1 MLTKKKKISR
11 KEIKEDKL
19 VTTYY
24 KALNFFDDH
33 KQKFYLYGG
42 IFVVVVLAVLL
53 YLNNKKEN
61 NDAAGEQLAQTMA
74 LYDAGSYLEAI
85 EGKQGTKNVGL
96 KKIVQEYG
104 STENGEAAKIY
115 LANAYV
121 MLGKPDEG
129 YKFYKDYAGSNV
141 IYKATAIAGEAG
153 YLESKKEYG
162 DAADLYIKASKVYEG
177 NVLNPEYMLHAAIN
191 YMKSGENETAKEL
204 LEVIKRDFATAPAAR
219 EVDKYLPQLN

>member
-24 KALNFFDDH
+24 KAINFFDEH

-61 NDAAGEQLAQTMA
+61 NNAAGEQLAQAMA

-104 STENGEAAKIY
+104 STENGQAAKIY
-115 LANAYV
+115 LANSYI
-121 MLGKPDEG
+121 MLGKPDEA
-129 YKFYKDYAGSNV
+129 YKFYKDYSGGNV

-153 YLESKKEYG
+153 YLEAQKQYG
-162 DAADLYIKASKVYEG
+162 DAADMYIKASKVFEG
-177 NVLNPEYMLHAAIN
+177 NVLNSDYMLRAAIN
-191 YMKSGENETAKEL
+191 YLKSGENEKAKEL
-204 LEVIKRDFATAPAAR
+204 LELIKSDYATAPAAR
-219 EVDKYLPQLN
+219 EVDKYLTGLN

>member
-11 KEIKEDKL
+11 REIKEDKL
-19 VTTYY
+19 VTSYY
-24 KALNFFDDH
+24 KAYNFFDEH

-42 IFVVVVLAVLL
+42 ILVVVVLAVLL
-53 YLNNKKEN
+53 YLNNKKQN
-61 NDAAGEQLAQTMA
+61 NETAGTQLAQVMS

-115 LANAYV
+115 LANSYM
-121 MLGKPDEG
+121 MLGKPDEAVK
-129 YKFYKDYAGSNV
+129 YFKDYSGGNP

-153 YLESKKEYG
+153 YLEYKKEYG
-162 DAADLYIKASKVYEG
+162 DAADLFIKASKISEE
-177 NVLNPEYMLHAAIN
+177 NVLNPEYMFHAAVN
-191 YMKSGENETAKEL
+191 YLKTGNTAKAKEL
-204 LEVIKRDFATAPAAR
+204 LETVKKDYATAPSAR
-219 EVDKYLPQLN
+219 EVDKYLTELN